1 MQLSPV
7 ARTSG
12 QEYDFRLRYET
23 FRALLEKNIGSLV
36 IMSDL
41 EADLNHMAPSDKRL
55 KRPVKRLFEETL
67 LMAQE
72 LNILAQNRYRD
83 LYPVLDNIREKTVSV
98 FETPPDYADG
108 PLAVNLAD
116 EGALSV
122 SLSGGKAYG
131 VATLMRHFPELVPPG
146 FVITT
151 SAYRL
156 FLAENGLEDKIRL
169 LLHDMASVGDREK
182 LLERI
187 NTIRRWILGAKVPE
201 KIRRTVLENVSK
213 ISGGRNLQWAV
224 RSSAVNEDGRYTFA
238 GQFDSELCIAPE
250 NIEAACREVLAGRF
264 SERAVL
270 YRLHVGIKE
279 VDTPMAILLMPM
291 VDPVAAGVIYTADP
305 REPESDKMVLNV
317 VPGLGDRLL
326 KGKVKADTFILSRE
340 PSPNILEA
348 VPAEKSAISPYR
360 PGYFPE
366 PMIKNLGALAMK
378 AAESFGCDLDIEWAF
393 DRDNRF
399 HLLQARRISPIQKEA
414 VKSTKGKKAWPV
426 IEGGVTIFPGR
437 AVGEV
442 FYLRE
447 KTDPATVPKGV
458 VLVAREPGPEISAAL
473 PRIAALVAEHGNP
486 VGHVA
491 TLVREFGVP
500 TIFRMKDASAR
511 LSEGRTV
518 SVNATNRTVF
528 DGSRWAGI
536 RERVLARVAG
546 QGKSQR
552 SGPLHD
558 LVIALNL
565 TDPDDSSFKAKSCRS
580 IHDTLRFMHEMAVR
594 TLFSFGDEQKGG
606 IIKKSPTLKTSLPV
620 RFHLISLDG
629 CLPQGVK
636 HVEPENVESAPFQ
649 ALWRGVS
656 DANLAWP
663 ERWQKAMRGM
673 PGDFQETVLG
683 GNKGPRRAKDAN
695 YAIVAR
701 DYLNVNARFAYH
713 YALVDA
719 ITGPGAENNHVH
731 FRLRGGG
738 GSDENRARRTRFLE
752 IVLRSSGFGVDRR
765 GDIITAWLR
774 RHPGPDS
781 EKALEMLGRLIVCAR
796 QLDAVLN
803 QDSDARRYAEYF
815 LEGRFKNFL

>member
-1 MQLSPV
+1 MQFSRLSKTQG
-7 ARTSG
+7 R
-12 QEYDFRLRYET
+12 EYDFRLRYET

-41 EADLNHMAPSDKRL
+41 EADLNHMAPSDNRL

-72 LNILAQNRYRD
+72 LNLLARNRYRD
-83 LYPVLDNIREKTVSV
+83 LYPVLDNIRERTVSI
-98 FETPPDYADG
+98 FETPADYANE
-108 PLAVNLAD
+108 PLSVSLSD
-116 EGALSV
+116 EGALSPALV
-122 SLSGGKAYG
+122 GGKAYG
-131 VATLMRHFPELVPPG
+131 VATLSRHFPELVPQG
-146 FVITT
+146 FAITT
-151 SAYRL
+151 AAYRL

-169 LLHDMASVGDREK
+169 LLHDMAFISDRDR
-182 LLERI
+182 LMERI
-187 NTIRRWILGAKVPE
+187 NTIRRWILAARVPE
-201 KIRRTVLENVSK
+201 KISRAIRENVER
-213 ISGGRNLQWAV
+213 ISGGRSLQWAV

-238 GQFDSELCIAPE
+238 GQFDSELNIAPE
-250 NIEAACREVLAGRF
+250 NLESACLDVLAGRF
-264 SERAVL
+264 TERAVL
-270 YRLHVGIKE
+270 YRLHVGLKE
-279 VDTPMAILLMPM
+279 VDTPMAILFMPM

-305 REPESDKMVLNV
+305 REPESDKMVLNA
-317 VPGLGDRLL
+317 VPGLGDKLL
-326 KGKVKADTFILSRE
+326 KGKVKADTFLLSRE
-340 PSPNILEA
+340 ASPNILEA
-348 VPAEKSAISPYR
+348 IPAEKTAISPYR

-366 PMIKNLGALAMK
+366 PMIKSLGALAMK
-378 AAESFGCDLDIEWAF
+378 AVESFGHDLDIEWAF
-393 DRDNRF
+393 DRENRF

-414 VKSTKGKKAWPV
+414 VKATKGQKAWPV

-458 VLVAREPGPEISAAL
+458 VLVTRDPGPEISAAL

-491 TLVREFGVP
+491 TLVREFSVP
-500 TIFRMKDASAR
+500 AVFRMKDAAAR

-518 SVNATNRTVF
+518 SVNATNRTIF
-528 DGSRWAGI
+528 EGSRWAGI
-536 RERVLARVAG
+536 RERVLARISS
-546 QGKSQR
+546 QGKSPR

-565 TDPDDSSFKAKSCRS
+565 TDPDDSSFKAKSCKS
-580 IHDTLRFMHEMAVR
+580 IHDSLRFMHEMAVR
-594 TLFSFGDEQKGG
+594 TLFRFGDEQKGG
-606 IIKKSPTLKTSLPV
+606 ITGKTPVLKTSLPV

-629 CLPQGVK
+629 CLPPKEK
-636 HVEPENVESAPFQ
+636 HVAPDLVESLPFQ

-656 DANLAWP
+656 DPGLSWP

-673 PGDFQETVLG
+673 PNEFRETVLG

-701 DYLNVNARFAYH
+701 DYLNLNARFAYH

-719 ITGPGAENNHVH
+719 IIGPGAENNHVH

-738 GSDENRARRTRFLE
+738 GSDENRRRRTRFLE
-752 IVLRSSGFGVDRR
+752 IVLRDAGFGVDRR

-774 RHPGPDS
+774 RHPVPDS
-781 EKALEMLGRLIVCAR
+781 EKAVEMLGRLIVCAR

-803 QDSDARRYAEYF
+803 QDSDAKLYAEYF
-815 LEGRFKNFL
+815 LAGKYRNFL